1 MPPKPAGPRLPT
13 AESDALVARGDAFLA
28 AGDVTSAR
36 SFFERAA
43 DAGDSQAAMRMAVT
57 FDPAFL
63 NRAGVHGVRGDPERA
78 SFWYQRAR
86 DLSGAEPDQ
95 RSPEKAPS
103 GAPPTH

>member
-1 MPPKPAGPRLPT
+1 
-13 AESDALVARGDAFLA
+13 
-28 AGDVTSAR
+28 
-36 SFFERAA
+36 
-43 DAGDSQAAMRMAVT
+43 MRMAVT

-95 RSPEKAPS
+95 RSAEKAPS
-103 GAPPTH
+103 GAPPTR

>member
-1 MPPKPAGPRLPT
+1 M
-13 AESDALVARGDAFLA
+13 ARGDAFLS

-43 DAGDSQAAMRMAVT
+43 DAGDSQAALRMAVT

-63 NRAGVHGVRGDPERA
+63 NRAGVHGVRGDPGRA

-95 RSPEKAPS
+95 RSPEKTPS

>member
-1 MPPKPAGPRLPT
+1 
-13 AESDALVARGDAFLA
+13 
-28 AGDVTSAR
+28 
-36 SFFERAA
+36 
-43 DAGDSQAAMRMAVT
+43 MRMAVT

-86 DLSGAEPDQ
+86 DLDRADADQ
-95 RSPEKAPS
+95 RSPERVSS